1 MEESSAKIQKL
12 LECPICL
19 ETNFKPK
26 MLPCQH
32 TFCLK
37 CSREM
42 TFKEII
48 GRGRFRYIVME
59 IKCALCR
66 KWYDLTNRGPD
77 GLANNLTLVQL
88 LALTGHDHQHYPSCF
103 SMVPKN
109 DIRQGKNQWAKSSGL
124 LLFRNKGFL
133 VNKMFQQNT
142 LKFAYIYVQEKPY
155 KMTYECHSL

>member
-1 MEESSAKIQKL
+1 MEESSAKIEKL

-19 ETNFKPK
+19 EKNFKPK

-66 KWYDLTNRGPD
+66 KWYDLFLNSIFCASYSIDKLYT
-77 GLANNLTLVQL
+77 LTSKLNSIIVL
-88 LALTGHDHQHYPSCF
+88 YFFAVISNIFLSSRF
-103 SMVPKN
+103 
-109 DIRQGKNQWAKSSGL
+109 DI
-124 LLFRNKGFL
+124 LLFLMMTNVLLRKWS
-133 VNKMFQQNT
+133 KC
-142 LKFAYIYVQEKPY
+142 LKYHDFFCLFFV
-155 KMTYECHSL
+155 M